1 MQRVKLFKGLET
13 EVEALEQQINVWAE
27 SEGAKII
34 QVTGNIAT
42 QSYNPAAKSGTS
54 LNSNVAAASD
64 VLIVVLYEKGCS
76 PNLPKSLVRYS

>member
-13 EVEALEQQINVWAE
+13 EVEALEQQINAWAE

-42 QSYNPAAKSGTS
+42 QSYNPTAKSGSS
-54 LNSNVAAASD
+54 LQSNVAAASD
-64 VLIVVLYEKGCS
+64 VLIVVLYEKG
-76 PNLPKSLVRYS
+76 

>member
-13 EVEALEQQINVWAE
+13 EVEALEQQINAWAE

-42 QSYNPAAKSGTS
+42 QSYNPAAKSGSS
-54 LNSNVAAASD
+54 LQGNVAAASD
-64 VLIVVLYEKGCS
+64 VLITVLYEKG
-76 PNLPKSLVRYS
+76 

>member
-13 EVEALEQQINVWAE
+13 EVEALEQQINVWVE

-42 QSYNPAAKSGTS
+42 QSYNPAAKSGSS
-54 LNSNVAAASD
+54 LQSNVAAASD
-64 VLIVVLYEKGCS
+64 VQIVVLYEKG
-76 PNLPKSLVRYS
+76 

>member
-13 EVEALEQQINVWAE
+13 EVEALEQQLNAWVE

-42 QSYNPAAKSGTS
+42 QSYNPAAKSGSS
-54 LNSNVAAASD
+54 LQSNVAAASD
-64 VLIVVLYEKGCS
+64 VLIVVLYEKG
-76 PNLPKSLVRYS
+76 

>member
-13 EVEALEQQINVWAE
+13 EVEALEQQINAWVE

-42 QSYNPAAKSGTS
+42 QSYNPAAKSGSS
-54 LNSNVAAASD
+54 LQANVAAASD
-64 VLIVVLYEKGCS
+64 VLIVVLYEKG
-76 PNLPKSLVRYS
+76 

>member
-13 EVEALEQQINVWAE
+13 EVEALEQQINDWAE

-54 LNSNVAAASD
+54 LHGNVSAASD
-64 VLIVVLYEKGCS
+64 VLIVVLYEKS
-76 PNLPKSLVRYS
+76 

>member
-13 EVEALEQQINVWAE
+13 EVEALEQQVNDWVE

-42 QSYNPAAKSGTS
+42 QSYNPAAKSGSS
-54 LNSNVAAASD
+54 LQSNVAAASD
-64 VLIVVLYEKGCS
+64 VLIVVLYEKG
-76 PNLPKSLVRYS
+76 

>member
-13 EVEALEQQINVWAE
+13 EVEALEQQVNAWVE

-42 QSYNPAAKSGTS
+42 QSYNPAAKSGSS
-54 LNSNVAAASD
+54 LQSNDAAASD
-64 VLIVVLYEKGCS
+64 ELIVVLYEKG
-76 PNLPKSLVRYS
+76 

>member
-27 SEGAKII
+27 SEGAKIV

-54 LNSNVAAASD
+54 LHGNVAVASD
-64 VLIVVLYEKGCS
+64 VLIVVLYEKG
-76 PNLPKSLVRYS
+76 

>member
-13 EVEALEQQINVWAE
+13 EVEALEQQINVWVE

-42 QSYNPAAKSGTS
+42 QSYNPAAKSGSS
-54 LNSNVAAASD
+54 LQSNVAAASD
-64 VLIVVLYEKGCS
+64 VLIVVLYENG
-76 PNLPKSLVRYS
+76 

>member
-13 EVEALEQQINVWAE
+13 EVEALEQQVNASVE

-42 QSYNPAAKSGTS
+42 QSYNPAAKSGSS
-54 LNSNVAAASD
+54 LQSNVAAASD
-64 VLIVVLYEKGCS
+64 VLIVVLYEKG
-76 PNLPKSLVRYS
+76 

>member
-42 QSYNPAAKSGTS
+42 QSYNPTAKSGSS
-54 LNSNVAAASD
+54 LQSNVAAASD
-64 VLIVVLYEKGCS
+64 VLVVVLYEKG
-76 PNLPKSLVRYS
+76 

>member
-42 QSYNPAAKSGTS
+42 QSDNPAAKSGSS
-54 LNSNVAAASD
+54 LQSNVAAASD
-64 VLIVVLYEKGCS
+64 VLIVVLYEKG
-76 PNLPKSLVRYS
+76 

>member
-13 EVEALEQQINVWAE
+13 EVEALEQQINDWAE

-42 QSYNPAAKSGTS
+42 QSYNPAAKSGSS
-54 LNSNVAAASD
+54 LQSNVAAASD
-64 VLIVVLYEKGCS
+64 VLIVVLYEKG
-76 PNLPKSLVRYS
+76 

>member
-13 EVEALEQQINVWAE
+13 EVEALEQQINAWVE

-42 QSYNPAAKSGTS
+42 QSYNPAAKSGSS
-54 LNSNVAAASD
+54 LQGNVAAASD
-64 VLIVVLYEKGCS
+64 VLIVVLYE
-76 PNLPKSLVRYS
+76 

>member
-27 SEGAKII
+27 SEGARII

-54 LNSNVAAASD
+54 LHGNVSAESD
-64 VLIVVLYEKGCS
+64 VLIVILYEKS
-76 PNLPKSLVRYS
+76 

>member
-13 EVEALEQQINVWAE
+13 EVEALEQQINAWAE

-42 QSYNPAAKSGTS
+42 QSYNPAAKSGSS
-54 LNSNVAAASD
+54 LQGNVAAASD
-64 VLIVVLYEKGCS
+64 VLIVVLYEKG
-76 PNLPKSLVRYS
+76 